1 AGLRDASNGMSRAA
15 GAGPASLRR
24 FPPHA
29 ETSIQVQLS
38 LWRPLRDK
46 ADLLLLSAN
55 DILLFLGF
63 AALTALSLWMLLRP
77 LRGAADVP
85 QRAEGES
92 EIALYR
98 DQLEEVTR
106 DLERGVIGEK
116 EAQAARI
123 EVSRR
128 LIAADEAR
136 IAAERRKRLD
146 DPRWRKV
153 AALSLRSEEHTSELQ
168 SRENLVCRLLL

>member
-1 AGLRDASNGMSRAA
+1 M
-15 GAGPASLRR
+15 
-24 FPPHA
+24 
-29 ETSIQVQLS
+29 
-38 LWRPLRDK
+38 
-46 ADLLLLSAN
+46 
-55 DILLFLGF
+55 
-63 AALTALSLWMLLRP
+63 MLRP
-77 LRGAADVP
+77 LRGAVDV
-85 QRAEGES
+85 QERAEGES